1 MQTVFKLP
9 YIFLKVIAS
18 CFVSIQRSRINC
30 VHTCRVQQAYS
41 EVHVPGTSYI
51 DYIVINVIQ
60 VKKRFMTMV

>member
-1 MQTVFKLP
+1 MQTVVKLP
-9 YIFLKVIAS
+9 YILKVIAS

-41 EVHVPGTSYI
+41 EVPGTSYI

-60 VKKRFMTMV
+60 V

>member
-41 EVHVPGTSYI
+41 EVPGTSYI
-51 DYIVINVIQ
+51 DYIVFNVIQ
-60 VKKRFMTMV
+60 V